1 MCVPTAPIAAATAS
15 TTAADRRLGVRWAA
29 ALLRPLSFGDPGM
42 SASIWGKIGG
52 AGLGLAFGGPLSAL
66 LGAFAGHVLVDRDGA
81 FFGPVPRDV
90 VFTTGLIALSAK
102 MAKADGV
109 VLRSEVDAFE
119 RIVEVPPEEHSNVV
133 RLFDLAKSTTLGF
146 EAYARQIAEV
156 LGDEPALIEDVVD
169 GLFDIATADG
179 AVHEAEFAY
188 IQTVAGIL
196 GIEGPA
202 FDRVA
207 ARHVARPDDP
217 YLVLGAE
224 RALSD
229 AALKRHYRALVADIH
244 PDREIARGLPPE
256 AIRIAT
262 QRLAA
267 VNAAWDRIML
277 ERGLT

>member
-1 MCVPTAPIAAATAS
+1 
-15 TTAADRRLGVRWAA
+15 
-29 ALLRPLSFGDPGM
+29 M

-52 AGLGLAFGGPLSAL
+52 AGLGLALGGPLGAL
-66 LGAFAGHVLVDRDGA
+66 LGAFAGHMLVDREGA
-81 FFGPVPRDV
+81 FFGPASRDV

-119 RIVEVPPEEHSNVV
+119 RIVEVPAEEHPNVV
-133 RLFDLAKSTTLGF
+133 RLFDLAKSTILGF
-146 EAYARQIAEV
+146 EAYARQVAEV
-156 LGDEPALIEDVVD
+156 LDDEPMLREDVVE
-169 GLFDIATADG
+169 GLFGIATADG

-188 IQTVAGIL
+188 IRSVAEIL
-196 GIEGPA
+196 GIQGPA
-202 FDRVA
+202 FDGIA
-207 ARHVARPDDP
+207 ARHVLRPDDP
-217 YLVLGAE
+217 YLALGADPS
-224 RALSD
+224 LSD
-229 AALKRHYRALVADIH
+229 AALKRHYRALVADVH

-267 VNAAWDRIML
+267 INAAWDRIAL